1 MIQSSILD
9 WGKSGLVSAPTLS
22 AMPPGFPFSVAICA
36 VSLPPGCA
44 PPSNTLKR
52 RLGVG
57 RANSPEQASFIA
69 LAEAAERYSL
79 QFADDRPSTVT
90 PFETAGGSPDR
101 LELDRL
107 ALGAPRVGPAVTSVG
122 AAAGETLEDA
132 ALRAVLELLEH
143 HHVRSFEGDRR
154 HLPRVEPLTEGLGV
168 HRDWLDGQ
176 LRRLEFRARRFEPGY
191 WIVLSRCCDYDGGR
205 PTIGTAAGLDPNLT
219 VTAAAEEAIFHW
231 RNMVALES
239 NGVPVTPM
247 NGAERRAFEQ
257 YRGAASDGWPKWR
270 GSARPLMETHRFA
283 ADRKLLGQALCRRSG
298 TRLRL
303 FDMTLPEVGVPVVK
317 AHLG

>member
-1 MIQSSILD
+1 M
-9 WGKSGLVSAPTLS
+9 
-22 AMPPGFPFSVAICA
+22 
-36 VSLPPGCA
+36 
-44 PPSNTLKR
+44 KR

-57 RANSPEQASFIA
+57 RANSAEHASFIA

-79 QFADDRPSTVT
+79 QFADDRPSTMT
-90 PFETAGGSPDR
+90 PIETVGGPADTI
-101 LELDRL
+101 ELSRL

-132 ALRAVLELLEH
+132 AMRAILELLEH
-143 HHVRSFEGDRR
+143 HHVERFEGDRR
-154 HLPRVEPLTEGLGV
+154 HLPRVEPSLEAVGV
-168 HRDWLDGQ
+168 HREWLDGQ
-176 LRRLEFRARRFEPGY
+176 LRRLEFRARQFETGY
-191 WIVLSRCCDYDGGR
+191 WVVLSRCSDFDGGR
-205 PTIGTAAGLDPNLT
+205 PTTGSAAGLDPNLT
-219 VTAAAEEAIFHW
+219 VIAAAEEAIFHW

-247 NGAERRAFEQ
+247 TGPERRAFEQ
-257 YRGAASDGWPKWR
+257 YRGAASDGWPKR
-270 GSARPLMETHRFA
+270 RASTRQLADMHRFR
-283 ADRKLLGQALCRRSG
+283 ADRKRLGQALARRSG